1 MGLRVPSFAFIEY
14 GVLMLSSI
22 LNSKKAINV
31 NIQIMRVFTKMKEVL
46 SSHKE
51 MLERMDKFGNTLEGL
66 GHEIQVLF
74 EYIKKLMEEKESR
87 IKQATR
93 KSIGFK
99 KK

>member
-1 MGLRVPSFAFIEY
+1 
-14 GVLMLSSI
+14 
-22 LNSKKAINV
+22 
-31 NIQIMRVFTKMKEVL
+31 
-46 SSHKE
+46 
-51 MLERMDKFGNTLEGL
+51 MDKFGNTLEGL